1 MSYNKNM
8 VLTKDK
14 VMSMSIRKEKT
25 YNILIVCGDDTILE
39 GSYSRKKDLYSEM
52 ELALSLI
59 VSPIHVED
67 FISYLNMDT
76 LKSDIQTVIPSDIRI
91 TT

>member
-1 MSYNKNM
+1 
-8 VLTKDK
+8 
-14 VMSMSIRKEKT
+14 MSMSIRKEKT